1 MSTITAQELLKN
13 HAPINFPQTLESN
26 VENGLFVE
34 FTNISTG
41 KVVNGTEEYPV
52 GYESNTWDISSFK
65 NNN

>member
-1 MSTITAQELLKN
+1 MSTITAKELVTN
-13 HAPINFPQTLESN
+13 HTPIKFPQTLESS

-41 KVVNGTEEYPV
+41 KVVNGTEEYPI

-65 NNN
+65 NKN